1 MTEILYPDI
10 KKAALETI
18 IKRGDNLCLK
28 LTGYDTEKLK
38 VVTDILEFNL
48 EHKDSQ
54 ISQEDLEFLFSK
66 KEVGTDNKDLLFDV
80 YQMRALSRA
89 LQYNA
94 THPES
99 EIDDSF
105 LSLWTTE
112 DLSNAEY
119 AIRRTPVFS
128 GYTMYLMSV
137 CMEEGYPIKDYVNLL
152 KYSDSYLSDY
162 NFHITLDN
170 EVELLKKTFDFQKSK
185 GIKINVEEVCD
196 YIHKYPDTLA
206 GQKRYMFDFLLDVEE
221 YNAKHPHALINLKD
235 VEEFLNVEPVSSSNN
250 YDKDRIYSFMD
261 ILIYNA
267 SHPDKHIDVNRFFDI
282 YKESKRVWSPP
293 VEYMDEGH
301 YINETKFSAYDM
313 KRASDVLI
321 FEAECSSKQTDI
333 DSLITNVNNIYQ
345 HIEFRRGQ
353 GKRIH
358 SYDFYYNLEYLD
370 ILEEALPIN
379 REYYSK
385 NWNTE
390 ESLNL
395 YPLVNMDKEGN
406 VTLNE
411 NVKKFVILD
420 EQRSERNL
428 DDERDEL

>member
-1 MTEILYPDI
+1 
-10 KKAALETI
+10 
-18 IKRGDNLCLK
+18 
-28 LTGYDTEKLK
+28 
-38 VVTDILEFNL
+38 
-48 EHKDSQ
+48 
-54 ISQEDLEFLFSK
+54 
-66 KEVGTDNKDLLFDV
+66 
-80 YQMRALSRA
+80 
-89 LQYNA
+89 
-94 THPES
+94 
-99 EIDDSF
+99 
-105 LSLWTTE
+105 
-112 DLSNAEY
+112 
-119 AIRRTPVFS
+119 
-128 GYTMYLMSV
+128 
-137 CMEEGYPIKDYVNLL
+137 MEEGYPIKDYVNLL

-162 NFHITLDN
+162 HFHITLDN
-170 EVELLKKTFDFQKSK
+170 EVELFKKTFDFQKSK

-379 REYYSK
+379 REYYSQ

-420 EQRSERNL
+420 EQRNERNSE
-428 DDERDEL
+428 DESVEL

>member
-1 MTEILYPDI
+1 
-10 KKAALETI
+10 
-18 IKRGDNLCLK
+18 
-28 LTGYDTEKLK
+28 
-38 VVTDILEFNL
+38 
-48 EHKDSQ
+48 
-54 ISQEDLEFLFSK
+54 
-66 KEVGTDNKDLLFDV
+66 
-80 YQMRALSRA
+80 
-89 LQYNA
+89 
-94 THPES
+94 
-99 EIDDSF
+99 
-105 LSLWTTE
+105 
-112 DLSNAEY
+112 
-119 AIRRTPVFS
+119 
-128 GYTMYLMSV
+128 
-137 CMEEGYPIKDYVNLL
+137 
-152 KYSDSYLSDY
+152 
-162 NFHITLDN
+162 
-170 EVELLKKTFDFQKSK
+170 
-185 GIKINVEEVCD
+185 
-196 YIHKYPDTLA
+196 
-206 GQKRYMFDFLLDVEE
+206 MFDFLLDVEE

-235 VEEFLNVEPVSSSNN
+235 VEEFLNVEPVSSSDN

-333 DSLITNVNNIYQ
+333 DSLITNINNINQ

-379 REYYSK
+379 REYYSQ

-395 YPLVNMDKEGN
+395 YPLVNMNKEGN
-406 VTLNE
+406 VILNE

-420 EQRSERNL
+420 EQRTERNL